1 MSEEKKTSVDDGT
14 VDIEVGEGFDG
25 QEVEIEDVETSEDSE
40 VSEEK
45 QLSGNDDE
53 HEEYS
58 HSVKKRI
65 DRLTKKMREAER
77 QREEALKYA
86 QGVQSEAEQVKA
98 KLKAV
103 DNGYLNEYGGRISAE
118 KATAQEAFKRAIS
131 VGDPEATLEA
141 QNKLTSLQFAESK
154 LEEARRF
161 QSRQNPQEQP
171 QQPQEQQQQQQYQ
184 QPQQQYQ
191 QPQQQYQQP
200 QQQQPEPAP
209 KADPRAEKWAEKNE
223 WFGDD
228 NTMTFAAY
236 GIHKQL
242 VDEAFDPTS
251 DDYYDELDKRIRGE
265 FPHKFSDTGAKR
277 RTAQT
282 VAGVSRTS
290 SSNGRK
296 QVKLTPSQVAIAKKL
311 GVPLEEYAKYVK

>member
-1 MSEEKKTSVDDGT
+1 MSEERKTSVDDGT
-14 VDIEVGEGFDG
+14 VDIEVGEGFEG
-25 QEVEIEDVETSEDSE
+25 QEVEIDDVSDQT
-40 VSEEK
+40 EEK
-45 QLSGNDDE
+45 AFSESEDE

-58 HSVKKRI
+58 QSVKKRI

-77 QREEALKYA
+77 QKEEAIKYA
-86 QGVQSEAEQVKA
+86 QGVQSEAESIKA
-98 KLKAV
+98 KLTAV
-103 DNGYLNEYGGRISAE
+103 DQGYLTEYGGRINAE
-118 KATAQEAFKRAIS
+118 TASAQEAFKRAIA
-131 VGDPEATLEA
+131 VGDPDATLQA
-141 QNKLTSLQFAESK
+141 QQKLTELQFASSK
-154 LEEARRF
+154 LEEAKRMQARR
-161 QSRQNPQEQP
+161 N
-171 QQPQEQQQQQQYQ
+171 PQEQQQPQQQAQQQTYQ
-184 QPQQQYQ
+184 QPQQQAAK
-191 QPQQQYQQP
+191 P
-200 QQQQPEPAP
+200 
-209 KADPRAEKWAEKNE
+209 DPRAEQWAEKNE
-223 WFGDD
+223 WFGND

-311 GVPLEEYAKYVK
+311 NVPLEEYAKYVK

>member
-1 MSEEKKTSVDDGT
+1 MAEEKKTSVDDGT
-14 VDIEVGEGFDG
+14 VDIEVGEGFEPE
-25 QEVEIEDVETSEDSE
+25 EVEIDSNPETEADGVEIN
-40 VSEEK
+40 VGPEEE
-45 QLSGNDDE
+45 NE

-58 HSVKKRI
+58 TSVKKRI

-86 QGVQSEAEQVKA
+86 QGVQSESDQIKA

-103 DNGYLNEYGGRISAE
+103 DQGYLNEYGGRLTAETSA
-118 KATAQEAFKRAIS
+118 AQEAFKRAIA
-131 VGDPEATLEA
+131 VGDPDATLEA
-141 QNKLTSLQFAESK
+141 QKKLTELQFSASK
-154 LEEARRF
+154 LEEAKRVQARNQAAQ
-161 QSRQNPQEQP
+161 QSQAA
-171 QQPQEQQQQQQYQ
+171 QQPQVAQ

-191 QPQQQYQQP
+191 QP
-200 QQQQPEPAP
+200 AP
-209 KADPRAEKWAEKNE
+209 KADPRAEEWAEKND
-223 WFGDD
+223 WFGSD

-242 VDEAFDPTS
+242 VDEAFDPTG

-265 FPHKFSDTGAKR
+265 FPHKFSDNGAKR

-290 SSNGRK
+290 SSKGRK
-296 QVKLTPSQVAIAKKL
+296 EVKLTPSQVAIAKKL
-311 GVPLEEYAKYVK
+311 NVPLEEYAKYVK

>member
-14 VDIEVGEGFDG
+14 VDIEVGEGFEG
-25 QEVEIEDVETSEDSE
+25 QEVEIDDVSDQTKEKAFSESE
-40 VSEEK
+40 
-45 QLSGNDDE
+45 DE

-58 HSVKKRI
+58 QSVKKRI

-77 QREEALKYA
+77 QKEEAIKYA
-86 QGVQSEAEQVKA
+86 QGVQTEADNIKA
-98 KLKAV
+98 KLNAV
-103 DNGYLNEYGGRISAE
+103 DQGYLNEYGGRLTAE
-118 KATAQEAFKRAIS
+118 THTAQEAFKRAIA
-131 VGDPEATLEA
+131 VGDPDATLEA
-141 QNKLTSLQFAESK
+141 QKKLTELQFASNK
-154 LEEARRF
+154 LEEAKRV
-161 QSRQNPQEQP
+161 QSRRKPPEQAQ
-171 QQPQEQQQQQQYQ
+171 QQPQAQQQQYQ
-184 QPQQQYQ
+184 QPATR
-191 QPQQQYQQP
+191 P
-200 QQQQPEPAP
+200 
-209 KADPRAEKWAEKNE
+209 DPRAEQWAEKNE
-223 WFGDD
+223 WFGND

-296 QVKLTPSQVAIAKKL
+296 KVKLTPSQVAIAKKL
-311 GVPLEEYAKYVK
+311 NVPLEEYAKYVK

>member
-1 MSEEKKTSVDDGT
+1 MSEEEKQLKTSVDDGT
-14 VDIEVGEGFDG
+14 VDIEVGEGYES
-25 QEVEIEDVETSEDSE
+25 QEVEIDEVSDS
-40 VSEEK
+40 SEEK
-45 QLSGNDDE
+45 ALSAQEDE

-58 HSVKKRI
+58 QSVKKRI

-86 QGVQSEAEQVKA
+86 QGVQSEAEKIKA
-98 KLKAV
+98 KLNAV
-103 DNGYLNEYGGRISAE
+103 DQGYLTEYGGRITAE
-118 KATAQEAFKRAIS
+118 MASAQEAFKRAIA

-141 QNKLTSLQFAESK
+141 QKKLTELQFASSK
-154 LEEARRF
+154 LEEAKRMQARRA
-161 QSRQNPQEQP
+161 P
-171 QQPQEQQQQQQYQ
+171 QQESDQQQYQ

-191 QPQQQYQQP
+191 QQQPQQQQYQQP
-200 QQQQPEPAP
+200 AP
-209 KADPRAEKWAEKNE
+209 KPDPRAEEWAEKNE
-223 WFGDD
+223 WFGND

-251 DDYYDELDKRIRGE
+251 DDYYDELDKRIRAE
-265 FPHKFSDTGAKR
+265 FPHKFDNGARR

-290 SSNGRK
+290 SSNGRR
-296 QVKLTPSQVAIAKKL
+296 QIKLTPSQVAIAKKL

>member
-14 VDIEVGEGFDG
+14 VDIEVGEGFEG
-25 QEVEIEDVETSEDSE
+25 QEVEIDDVSDQT
-40 VSEEK
+40 EEK
-45 QLSGNDDE
+45 AFSESEDE

-58 HSVKKRI
+58 QSVKKRI

-77 QREEALKYA
+77 QKEEAIKYA
-86 QGVQSEAEQVKA
+86 QGVQSEAESIKA
-98 KLKAV
+98 KLNAV
-103 DNGYLNEYGGRISAE
+103 DQGYLNEYGGRLTAE
-118 KATAQEAFKRAIS
+118 THTAQEAFKRAIA
-131 VGDPEATLEA
+131 VGDPDATLEA
-141 QNKLTSLQFAESK
+141 QKKLTELQFASNK
-154 LEEARRF
+154 LEEAKRV
-161 QSRQNPQEQP
+161 QSRRKPPEQAQ
-171 QQPQEQQQQQQYQ
+171 QQPQQQQQQYQ
-184 QPQQQYQ
+184 QPATR
-191 QPQQQYQQP
+191 P
-200 QQQQPEPAP
+200 
-209 KADPRAEKWAEKNE
+209 DPRAEEWAEKND
-223 WFGDD
+223 WFGND

-251 DDYYDELDKRIRGE
+251 DDYYDELDKRIRAE
-265 FPHKFSDTGAKR
+265 FPHKFSDTGSKR

-290 SSNGRK
+290 SSNGRR

>member
-14 VDIEVGEGFDG
+14 VDIEVGEGFEG
-25 QEVEIEDVETSEDSE
+25 QEVEIDDVSDQTKEKAFSESE
-40 VSEEK
+40 
-45 QLSGNDDE
+45 DE

-58 HSVKKRI
+58 QSVKKRI

-77 QREEALKYA
+77 QKEEAIKYA
-86 QGVQSEAEQVKA
+86 QGVQSEAESIKA
-98 KLKAV
+98 KLNAV
-103 DNGYLNEYGGRISAE
+103 DQGYLNEYGGRLTAE
-118 KATAQEAFKRAIS
+118 THTAQEAFKRAIA
-131 VGDPEATLEA
+131 VGDPDATLEA
-141 QNKLTSLQFAESK
+141 QKKLTELQFASNK
-154 LEEARRF
+154 LEEAKRV
-161 QSRQNPQEQP
+161 QSRRKPPEQAQ
-171 QQPQEQQQQQQYQ
+171 QQPQQQQQQYQ
-184 QPQQQYQ
+184 QPATR
-191 QPQQQYQQP
+191 P
-200 QQQQPEPAP
+200 
-209 KADPRAEKWAEKNE
+209 DPRAEEWAEKNE
-223 WFGDD
+223 WFGND

-296 QVKLTPSQVAIAKKL
+296 KVKLTPSQVAIAKKL
-311 GVPLEEYAKYVK
+311 NVPLEEYAKYVK

>member
-14 VDIEVGEGFDG
+14 VDIEVGEGFEG
-25 QEVEIEDVETSEDSE
+25 QEVEIDDVSDQTKEKAFSESE
-40 VSEEK
+40 
-45 QLSGNDDE
+45 DE

-58 HSVKKRI
+58 QSVKKRI

-77 QREEALKYA
+77 QKEEAIKYA
-86 QGVQSEAEQVKA
+86 QGVQTEADNIKA
-98 KLKAV
+98 KLNAV
-103 DNGYLNEYGGRISAE
+103 DQGYLNEYGGRLTAE
-118 KATAQEAFKRAIS
+118 THTAQEAFKRAIA
-131 VGDPEATLEA
+131 VGDPDATLEA
-141 QNKLTSLQFAESK
+141 QKKLTELQFASNK
-154 LEEARRF
+154 LEEAKRV
-161 QSRQNPQEQP
+161 QSRRKPPEQAQ
-171 QQPQEQQQQQQYQ
+171 QQPQQQQQYQ
-184 QPQQQYQ
+184 QPATR
-191 QPQQQYQQP
+191 P
-200 QQQQPEPAP
+200 
-209 KADPRAEKWAEKNE
+209 DPRAEEWAEKNE
-223 WFGDD
+223 WFGND

-296 QVKLTPSQVAIAKKL
+296 KVKLTPSQVAIAKKL
-311 GVPLEEYAKYVK
+311 NVPLEEYAKYVK

>member
-1 MSEEKKTSVDDGT
+1 MSDEEKQRKTSVDDGT
-14 VDIEVGEGFDG
+14 VDIEVGEGYEE
-25 QEVEIEDVETSEDSE
+25 QEVEVDDISDS
-40 VSEEK
+40 SEEK
-45 QLSGNDDE
+45 TVTAQEDE

-58 HSVKKRI
+58 QSVKKRI

-86 QGVQSEAEQVKA
+86 QGVQSEAEKIKA
-98 KLKAV
+98 KLNAV
-103 DNGYLNEYGGRISAE
+103 DQGYLTEYGGRITAE
-118 KATAQEAFKRAIS
+118 MASAQEAFKRAIA

-141 QNKLTSLQFAESK
+141 QKKLTELQFASSK
-154 LEEARRF
+154 LEEAKRMQARRA
-161 QSRQNPQEQP
+161 P
-171 QQPQEQQQQQQYQ
+171 QQEPGQQQYQPQMQQ

-191 QPQQQYQQP
+191 QPATRP
-200 QQQQPEPAP
+200 
-209 KADPRAEKWAEKNE
+209 DPRAEEWAEKND
-223 WFGDD
+223 WFGND

-251 DDYYDELDKRIRGE
+251 DDYYDELDKRIRAE
-265 FPHKFSDTGAKR
+265 FPHKFSDTGTKR

-290 SSNGRK
+290 SSNGRR
-296 QVKLTPSQVAIAKKL
+296 QIKLTPSQVAIAKKL

>member
-1 MSEEKKTSVDDGT
+1 MSVEEKQRKTSVDDGT
-14 VDIEVGEGFDG
+14 VDIEVGEGYEE
-25 QEVEIEDVETSEDSE
+25 QEVEVDDISDSSKE
-40 VSEEK
+40 RTFTENE
-45 QLSGNDDE
+45 DE

-58 HSVKKRI
+58 QSVKKRI

-86 QGVQSEAEQVKA
+86 QGVQSEAEKIKA
-98 KLKAV
+98 KLNAV
-103 DNGYLNEYGGRISAE
+103 DQGYLTEYGGRITAE
-118 KATAQEAFKRAIS
+118 TTAAQEAFKRAIA
-131 VGDPEATLEA
+131 VGDPEGTLQA
-141 QNKLTSLQFAESK
+141 QKKLTELQFASSK
-154 LEEARRF
+154 LEEAKRMQARRA
-161 QSRQNPQEQP
+161 P
-171 QQPQEQQQQQQYQ
+171 QQENEQQQQQYQ

-191 QPQQQYQQP
+191 QPATRP
-200 QQQQPEPAP
+200 
-209 KADPRAEKWAEKNE
+209 DPRAEEWAEKND
-223 WFGDD
+223 WFGND

-251 DDYYDELDKRIRGE
+251 DDYYDELDKRIRAE
-265 FPHKFSDTGAKR
+265 FPHKFSDTGTKR

-290 SSNGRK
+290 SSNGRR

>member
-14 VDIEVGEGFDG
+14 VDIEVGEGFEG
-25 QEVEIEDVETSEDSE
+25 QEVEIDDVSDQP
-40 VSEEK
+40 EEK
-45 QLSGNDDE
+45 AFSESEDE

-58 HSVKKRI
+58 QSVKKRI

-77 QREEALKYA
+77 QKEEAIKYA
-86 QGVQSEAEQVKA
+86 QGVQSEAESIKA
-98 KLKAV
+98 KLNAV
-103 DNGYLNEYGGRISAE
+103 DQGYLNEYGGRLTAE
-118 KATAQEAFKRAIS
+118 THTAQEAFKRAIA
-131 VGDPEATLEA
+131 VGDPDATLEA
-141 QNKLTSLQFAESK
+141 QKKLTELQFASNK
-154 LEEARRF
+154 LEEAKRV
-161 QSRQNPQEQP
+161 QSRRKPPEQA
-171 QQPQEQQQQQQYQ
+171 QHQYQYQQQQQQYQ
-184 QPQQQYQ
+184 QP
-191 QPQQQYQQP
+191 
-200 QQQQPEPAP
+200 ATR
-209 KADPRAEKWAEKNE
+209 ADPRAEKWAEKNE

>member
-14 VDIEVGEGFDG
+14 VDIEVGEGFEG
-25 QEVEIEDVETSEDSE
+25 QEVEIDDVSDQTKEKAFSESE
-40 VSEEK
+40 
-45 QLSGNDDE
+45 DE

-58 HSVKKRI
+58 QSVKKRI

-77 QREEALKYA
+77 QKEEAIKYA
-86 QGVQSEAEQVKA
+86 QGVQTEADNIKA
-98 KLKAV
+98 KLNAV
-103 DNGYLNEYGGRISAE
+103 DQGYLNEYGGRLTAE
-118 KATAQEAFKRAIS
+118 THTAQEAFKRAIA
-131 VGDPEATLEA
+131 VGDPDATLEA
-141 QNKLTSLQFAESK
+141 QKKLTELQFASNK
-154 LEEARRF
+154 LEEAKRV
-161 QSRQNPQEQP
+161 QSRRKPPEQAQ
-171 QQPQEQQQQQQYQ
+171 QQPQAQQQYQ
-184 QPQQQYQ
+184 QPATR
-191 QPQQQYQQP
+191 P
-200 QQQQPEPAP
+200 
-209 KADPRAEKWAEKNE
+209 DPRAEEWAEKNE
-223 WFGDD
+223 WFGND

-290 SSNGRK
+290 SSNGRR

-311 GVPLEEYAKYVK
+311 NVPLEEYAKYVK

>member
-14 VDIEVGEGFDG
+14 VDIEVGEGFEG
-25 QEVEIEDVETSEDSE
+25 QEVEIDDVSDQT
-40 VSEEK
+40 EEK
-45 QLSGNDDE
+45 AFSESEDE

-58 HSVKKRI
+58 QSVKKRI

-77 QREEALKYA
+77 QKEEAIKYA
-86 QGVQSEAEQVKA
+86 QGVQSEAESIKA
-98 KLKAV
+98 KLNAV
-103 DNGYLNEYGGRISAE
+103 DQGYLNEYGGRLTAE
-118 KATAQEAFKRAIS
+118 THTAQEAFKRAIA
-131 VGDPEATLEA
+131 VGDPDATLEA
-141 QNKLTSLQFAESK
+141 QKKLTELQFASNK
-154 LEEARRF
+154 LEEAKRV
-161 QSRQNPQEQP
+161 QSRRKPPEQAQ
-171 QQPQEQQQQQQYQ
+171 QQPQYQQTQQQYQ
-184 QPQQQYQ
+184 QPATR
-191 QPQQQYQQP
+191 P
-200 QQQQPEPAP
+200 
-209 KADPRAEKWAEKNE
+209 DPRAEEWAEKNE
-223 WFGDD
+223 WFGND

-311 GVPLEEYAKYVK
+311 NVPLEEYAKYVK

>member
-14 VDIEVGEGFDG
+14 VDIEVGEGFEG
-25 QEVEIEDVETSEDSE
+25 QEVEIDDVSDQTKEKAFSESE
-40 VSEEK
+40 
-45 QLSGNDDE
+45 DE

-58 HSVKKRI
+58 QSVKKRI

-77 QREEALKYA
+77 QKEEAIKYA
-86 QGVQSEAEQVKA
+86 QGVQTEADNIKA
-98 KLKAV
+98 KLNAV
-103 DNGYLNEYGGRISAE
+103 DQGYLNEYGGRLTAE
-118 KATAQEAFKRAIS
+118 THTAQEAFKRAIA
-131 VGDPEATLEA
+131 VGDPDATLEA
-141 QNKLTSLQFAESK
+141 QKKLTELQFASNK
-154 LEEARRF
+154 LEEAKRV
-161 QSRQNPQEQP
+161 QSRRKPPEQAQ
-171 QQPQEQQQQQQYQ
+171 QQPQAQQQYQ
-184 QPQQQYQ
+184 QPATR
-191 QPQQQYQQP
+191 P
-200 QQQQPEPAP
+200 
-209 KADPRAEKWAEKNE
+209 DPRAEEWAEKNE
-223 WFGDD
+223 WFGND

-296 QVKLTPSQVAIAKKL
+296 KVKLTPSQVAIAKKL
-311 GVPLEEYAKYVK
+311 NVPLEEYAKYVK

>member
-14 VDIEVGEGFDG
+14 VDIEVGEGFEG
-25 QEVEIEDVETSEDSE
+25 QEVEIDDVSDQT
-40 VSEEK
+40 EEK
-45 QLSGNDDE
+45 AFSESEDE

-58 HSVKKRI
+58 QSVKKRI

-77 QREEALKYA
+77 QKEEAIKYA
-86 QGVQSEAEQVKA
+86 QGVQSEAESIKA
-98 KLKAV
+98 KLNAV
-103 DNGYLNEYGGRISAE
+103 DQGYLNEYGGRLTAE
-118 KATAQEAFKRAIS
+118 THTAQEAFKRAIA
-131 VGDPEATLEA
+131 VGDPDATLEA
-141 QNKLTSLQFAESK
+141 QKKLTELQFASNK
-154 LEEARRF
+154 LEEAKRV
-161 QSRQNPQEQP
+161 QSRRKPPEQAQ
-171 QQPQEQQQQQQYQ
+171 QQPQQQQQYQ
-184 QPQQQYQ
+184 QPATR
-191 QPQQQYQQP
+191 P
-200 QQQQPEPAP
+200 
-209 KADPRAEKWAEKNE
+209 DPRAEEWAEKNE
-223 WFGDD
+223 WFGND

-296 QVKLTPSQVAIAKKL
+296 KVKLTPSQVAIAKKL
-311 GVPLEEYAKYVK
+311 NVPLEEYAKYVK

>member
-1 MSEEKKTSVDDGT
+1 VKKDKTSVDDGT
-14 VDIEVGEGFDG
+14 VDIEVGEGFEG
-25 QEVEIEDVETSEDSE
+25 QEVEIDDVSDQP
-40 VSEEK
+40 EEK
-45 QLSGNDDE
+45 AFSESEDE

-58 HSVKKRI
+58 QSVKKRI

-77 QREEALKYA
+77 QKEEAIKYA
-86 QGVQSEAEQVKA
+86 QGVQSEAESIKA
-98 KLKAV
+98 KLTAV
-103 DNGYLNEYGGRISAE
+103 DQGYLTEYGGRINAE
-118 KATAQEAFKRAIS
+118 TASAQEAFKRAIA
-131 VGDPEATLEA
+131 VGDPDATLQA
-141 QNKLTSLQFAESK
+141 QQKLTELQYASSK
-154 LEEARRF
+154 LEEAKRMQARR
-161 QSRQNPQEQP
+161 SSQEQP
-171 QQPQEQQQQQQYQ
+171 QAQQQTYQQTYQQQAAK
-184 QPQQQYQ
+184 P
-191 QPQQQYQQP
+191 
-200 QQQQPEPAP
+200 
-209 KADPRAEKWAEKNE
+209 DPRAEQWAEKNE
-223 WFGDD
+223 WFGND

-290 SSNGRK
+290 SSNGRR

>member
-1 MSEEKKTSVDDGT
+1 MSEERKTSVDDGT
-14 VDIEVGEGFDG
+14 VDIEVGEGFEG
-25 QEVEIEDVETSEDSE
+25 QEVEIEDVSDQP
-40 VSEEK
+40 EEK
-45 QLSGNDDE
+45 AFSESEDE

-58 HSVKKRI
+58 QSVKKRI

-77 QREEALKYA
+77 QKEEAIKYA
-86 QGVQSEAEQVKA
+86 QGVQSEAESIKA
-98 KLKAV
+98 KLNAV
-103 DNGYLNEYGGRISAE
+103 DQGYLNEYGGRLTAE
-118 KATAQEAFKRAIS
+118 THTAQEAFKRAIA
-131 VGDPEATLEA
+131 VGDPDATLEA
-141 QNKLTSLQFAESK
+141 QKKLTELQFASNK
-154 LEEARRF
+154 LEEAKRV
-161 QSRQNPQEQP
+161 QSRRKPPEQAQ
-171 QQPQEQQQQQQYQ
+171 QQPQAQQQYQ
-184 QPQQQYQ
+184 QPATR
-191 QPQQQYQQP
+191 P
-200 QQQQPEPAP
+200 
-209 KADPRAEKWAEKNE
+209 DPRAEEWAEKNE
-223 WFGDD
+223 WFGND

-296 QVKLTPSQVAIAKKL
+296 KVKLTPSQVAIAKKL
-311 GVPLEEYAKYVK
+311 NVPLEEYAKYVK

>member
-1 MSEEKKTSVDDGT
+1 MSEERKTSVDDGT
-14 VDIEVGEGFDG
+14 VDIEVGEGFEG
-25 QEVEIEDVETSEDSE
+25 QEVEIDDVSDQP
-40 VSEEK
+40 EEK
-45 QLSGNDDE
+45 AFSESEDE

-58 HSVKKRI
+58 QSVKKRI

-77 QREEALKYA
+77 QKEEAIKYA
-86 QGVQSEAEQVKA
+86 QGVQSEAESIKA
-98 KLKAV
+98 KLNAV
-103 DNGYLNEYGGRISAE
+103 DQGYLNEYGGRLTAE
-118 KATAQEAFKRAIS
+118 THTAQEAFKRAIA
-131 VGDPEATLEA
+131 VGDPDATLEA
-141 QNKLTSLQFAESK
+141 QKKLTELQFASNK
-154 LEEARRF
+154 LEEAKRV
-161 QSRQNPQEQP
+161 QSRRKPPEQAQ
-171 QQPQEQQQQQQYQ
+171 QQPQQQQQQYQ
-184 QPQQQYQ
+184 QPATR
-191 QPQQQYQQP
+191 P
-200 QQQQPEPAP
+200 
-209 KADPRAEKWAEKNE
+209 DPRAEEWAEKNE
-223 WFGDD
+223 WFGND

-296 QVKLTPSQVAIAKKL
+296 KVKLTPSQVAIAKKL
-311 GVPLEEYAKYVK
+311 NVPLEEYAKYVK

>member
-1 MSEEKKTSVDDGT
+1 MSEERKTSVDDGT
-14 VDIEVGEGFDG
+14 VDIEVGEGFEG
-25 QEVEIEDVETSEDSE
+25 QEVEIDDVSDQT
-40 VSEEK
+40 EEK
-45 QLSGNDDE
+45 AFSESEDE

-58 HSVKKRI
+58 QSVKKRI

-77 QREEALKYA
+77 QKEEAIKYA
-86 QGVQSEAEQVKA
+86 QGVQSEAESIKA
-98 KLKAV
+98 KLNAV
-103 DNGYLNEYGGRISAE
+103 DQGYLNEYGGRLTAE
-118 KATAQEAFKRAIS
+118 THTAQEAFKRAIA
-131 VGDPEATLEA
+131 VGDPDATLEA
-141 QNKLTSLQFAESK
+141 QKKLTELQFASNK
-154 LEEARRF
+154 LEEAKRV
-161 QSRQNPQEQP
+161 QSRRKPPEQAQ
-171 QQPQEQQQQQQYQ
+171 QQPQAQQQYQ
-184 QPQQQYQ
+184 QPATR
-191 QPQQQYQQP
+191 P
-200 QQQQPEPAP
+200 
-209 KADPRAEKWAEKNE
+209 DPRAEEWAEKNE
-223 WFGDD
+223 WFGND

-296 QVKLTPSQVAIAKKL
+296 KVKLTPSQVAIAKKL
-311 GVPLEEYAKYVK
+311 NVPLEEYSKYVK

>member
-1 MSEEKKTSVDDGT
+1 MSDEEKQRKTSVDDGT
-14 VDIEVGEGFDG
+14 VDIEVGEGYEE
-25 QEVEIEDVETSEDSE
+25 QEVEVDDISDSSKE
-40 VSEEK
+40 RTFTENE
-45 QLSGNDDE
+45 DE

-58 HSVKKRI
+58 QSVKKRI

-86 QGVQSEAEQVKA
+86 QGVQSEAEKIKA
-98 KLKAV
+98 KLNAV
-103 DNGYLNEYGGRISAE
+103 DQGYLTEYGGRITAE
-118 KATAQEAFKRAIS
+118 TTAAQEAFKRAIA
-131 VGDPEATLEA
+131 VGDPEGTLQA
-141 QNKLTSLQFAESK
+141 QKKLTELQFASSK
-154 LEEARRF
+154 LEEAKRMQARRA
-161 QSRQNPQEQP
+161 P
-171 QQPQEQQQQQQYQ
+171 QQENEQQQQQYQ

-191 QPQQQYQQP
+191 QPATRP
-200 QQQQPEPAP
+200 
-209 KADPRAEKWAEKNE
+209 DPRAEEWAEKND
-223 WFGDD
+223 WFGND

-251 DDYYDELDKRIRGE
+251 DDYYYELDKRIRAE
-265 FPHKFSDTGAKR
+265 FPHKFSDTGTKR

-290 SSNGRK
+290 SSNGRR

>member
-14 VDIEVGEGFDG
+14 VDIEVGEGFEG
-25 QEVEIEDVETSEDSE
+25 QEVEIDDVSDQP
-40 VSEEK
+40 EEK
-45 QLSGNDDE
+45 AFSESEDE

-58 HSVKKRI
+58 QSVKKRI

-77 QREEALKYA
+77 QKEEAIKYA
-86 QGVQSEAEQVKA
+86 QGVQSEAESIKA
-98 KLKAV
+98 KLNAV
-103 DNGYLNEYGGRISAE
+103 DQGYLNEYGGRLTAE
-118 KATAQEAFKRAIS
+118 THTAQEAFKRAIA
-131 VGDPEATLEA
+131 VGDPDATLEA
-141 QNKLTSLQFAESK
+141 QKKLTELQFASNK
-154 LEEARRF
+154 LEEAKRV
-161 QSRQNPQEQP
+161 QSRRKPPEQA
-171 QQPQEQQQQQQYQ
+171 QQQQQYQ
-184 QPQQQYQ
+184 QPATR
-191 QPQQQYQQP
+191 P
-200 QQQQPEPAP
+200 
-209 KADPRAEKWAEKNE
+209 DPRAEEWAEKNE
-223 WFGDD
+223 WFGND

-296 QVKLTPSQVAIAKKL
+296 KVKLTPSQVAIAKKL
-311 GVPLEEYAKYVK
+311 NVPLEEYAKYVK